1 MADTRVSH
9 DMARILIV
17 DDTPAN
23 LHVLMELLEPAGYAV
38 LAARSGDKALDIAAK
53 ALPDL
58 VLLDVNMP
66 GMDGYEVCRRLKADK
81 QTCGIPVVF
90 VTADGGQEVET
101 AMRAAGGADVLRKPY
116 DQADLLETVQ
126 AQMG

>member
-1 MADTRVSH
+1 MADTSN
-9 DMARILIV
+9 DAIRILIV

-38 LAARSGDKALDIAAK
+38 LAARSGAKALNIAAK

-66 GMDGYEVCRRLKADK
+66 EMDGYEVCRRLKADK
-81 QTCGIPVVF
+81 QTSGIPVVF
-90 VTADGGQEVET
+90 VTADGRQEVET
-101 AMRAAGGADVLRKPY
+101 AIREAGGVDVLHKPY
-116 DQADLLETVQ
+116 DQADLLETVRVQ
-126 AQMG
+126 LG